1 MRRCKVRYIITGFFL
16 IVRFTFAGLELAE
29 SGVPRDLSMKRSRKL
44 ISLLLIVCT
53 FLFASCASTTITN
66 VWKDEG
72 YQGKAKKIVVIMVA
86 RLPDMRNMF
95 EGRFVAELQAR
106 GNQAIQSHSIVTF
119 EELPDRELVKSRI
132 KSTGADTVLI
142 ARLVDSKT
150 IDAYMP
156 GHVNAVPLYYGT
168 WGTYYAI
175 VSVDYG
181 HTGDLQVSYI
191 ETNLYDIETEKLIW
205 SAHSKTERAQGEQ
218 QLINKFIDIILK
230 KMSSDNIIQ

>member
-106 GNQAIQSHSIVTF
+106 GNQAIQSH
-119 EELPDRELVKSRI
+119 
-132 KSTGADTVLI
+132 
-142 ARLVDSKT
+142 
-150 IDAYMP
+150 MP
-156 GHVNAVPLYYGT
+156 GHVNAVPLYYGS

-181 HTGDLQVSYI
+181 HTGDLEVSYV
-191 ETNLYDIETEKLIW
+191 ETNLYDINNEKLIW

-218 QLINKFIDIILK
+218 QLINKFIDVILK